1 MVEETGI
8 PRENHWQTLSHH
20 IVSSTPHHGQ
30 DSNSINKNSISQL
43 VAEIKR
49 EQNTIQK
56 WCLVQPVNRDEFLV
70 KSKPKKIIKP
80 RRLWKGHHSDQF

>member
-1 MVEETGI
+1 MLKIKSQALELEERWRKN
-8 PRENHWQTLSHH
+8 PPPFYKLQALSLCN
-20 IVSSTPHHGQ
+20 I
-30 DSNSINKNSISQL
+30 QL

-49 EQNTIQK
+49 EQKTIQK
-56 WCLVQPVNRDEFLV
+56 WCLVPPVNRDEFLV